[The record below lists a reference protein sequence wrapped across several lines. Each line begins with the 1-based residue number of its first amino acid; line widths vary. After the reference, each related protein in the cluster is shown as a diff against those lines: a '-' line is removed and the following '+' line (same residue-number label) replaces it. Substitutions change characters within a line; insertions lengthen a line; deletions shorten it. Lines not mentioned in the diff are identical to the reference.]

1 MVQCELIEVPAA
13 VKEWA
18 DHMEKEEGK
27 RPSETSIQIASLS
40 YELGRQMAE
49 RGYQDK
55 LSGQDPLP
63 FSSFEAMARS
73 IIVCTN
79 APAMRLANTVAEL
92 LHDNYLIGYA
102 GEKN

>member
-1 MVQCELIEVPAA
+1 MVQCELIEVPTV

-18 DHMEKEEGK
+18 DHMEKEEGE
-27 RPSETSIQIASLS
+27 RPSETSIRIASLS
-40 YELGRQMAE
+40 YELGCQMTD

-55 LSGQDPLP
+55 LSGQSALP

-79 APAMRLANTVAEL
+79 APATRLANVVAEL
-92 LHDNYLIGYA
+92 LHDNYMVGYT
-102 GEKN
+102 GEKK